1 MCSIVAHYKNHPS
14 SIDDGSI
21 GGDNA
26 LPSNST
32 TESLV

>member
-1 MCSIVAHYKNHPS
+1 MCSIYAHEKHKTSY
-14 SIDDGSI
+14 IDNVIS

-32 TESLV
+32 T